1 MSWVAW
7 RDEGNNPASSR
18 RLWRTL
24 YQGEA
29 IRDKSVADRWLAL
42 SMLVTRG
49 RQHRL
54 SFVRVLERVRHDW
67 HAGIRIDQ
75 HTEYVGG
82 SDGQPALQL

>member
-1 MSWVAW
+1 MHGALRAVIRPHRGGCGA
-7 RDEGNNPASSR
+7 RFIKA
-18 RLWRTL
+18 RLSGISQWRT
-24 YQGEA
+24 
-29 IRDKSVADRWLAL
+29 DAL

-82 SDGQPALQL
+82 SDGQPTLQL